1 MKRLLQSLQYT
12 IAVYAVLIT
21 FLAIF
26 FILHHTTSEF
36 IHLSHTDNNNLYNL
50 PLEDQKQLC
59 DYPMS
64 YRKPLYRSL
73 QEYTQVQ
80 LIFFRKMKM
89 AVAVEVCHKRGW
101 IVRRTAHTMEELD
114 QLLNHRD
121 IFSILFTSS
130 KELSSPLMDQYT
142 NNSRILAAGIP
153 DAYLFTGTK
162 KEQYI
167 TFQRF
172 LGQYHCSIEQINFM
186 PSSFLMDN
194 VKQCNSFL
202 RHLKQNGH
210 FQMWVLKKSQ
220 GFGGDGIT
228 VISNITLL
236 QNMFSTCPSNKQYI
250 MQQYIQNMLLLN
262 RRKFD
267 IRALVVVANT
277 NPYMIFYHEGY
288 LRVVMS
294 QFDSNGSRE
303 VHLTNTHVQSMQAN
317 FNPDDHFWSFS
328 KFQSYL
334 DKHYPDNDKFVTTK
348 LVPHIQKISVFI
360 LKAGKVQII
369 NMCSILIVVIS
380 GRHLMK
386 RAPSSYQLLGLDL
399 MITLDWHI
407 WFIEAN
413 NYPLWPKG
421 GWISNFTS
429 QMGVSIKNQ

>member
-1 MKRLLQSLQYT
+1 MKRLLQSLQYS

-21 FLAIF
+21 VLAIF
-26 FILHHTTSEF
+26 FILHHTSTEF
-36 IHLSHTDNNNLYNL
+36 IHLSHTDDSNLYINL
-50 PLEDQKQLC
+50 PLEDQKQQC

-64 YRKPLYRSL
+64 YRKPLYHSL

-101 IVRRTAHTMEELD
+101 MVRRTAHTIEELH
-114 QLLNHRD
+114 QLLNHKN

-130 KELSSPLMDQYT
+130 KELSSPLLEQYT
-142 NNSRILAAGIP
+142 NNSHVLTAGIP
-153 DAYLFTGTK
+153 NAYLFTGTK

-167 TFQRF
+167 TFQQF
-172 LGQYHCSIEQINFM
+172 LSQYHCSIEQINFM
-186 PSSFLMDN
+186 PSSFLMDDDN
-194 VKQCNSFL
+194 QCNSFL
-202 RHLKQNGH
+202 RHLKQKSH
-210 FQMWVLKKSQ
+210 LQMWVLKKSQ

-236 QNMFSTCPSNKQYI
+236 QNMFSTCPSNQQYI

-262 RRKFD
+262 GRKFD
-267 IRALVVVANT
+267 IRAIVVIANT
-277 NPYMIFYHEGY
+277 NPYMVFYHEGY

-294 QFDSNGSRE
+294 QFDSKGGRE

-328 KFQSYL
+328 RFQSYL
-334 DKHYPDNDKFVTTK
+334 DKHYPDNDNFVMTK
-348 LVPHIQKISVFI
+348 LVPHIQKVSVFI
-360 LKAGKVQII
+360 LKAGKAHIT
-369 NMCSILIVVIS
+369 NMIILIDVTP
-380 GRHLMK
+380 GHHLMK
-386 RAPSSYQLLGLDL
+386 KAPSSYQLLGLDL

-421 GWISNFTS
+421 GWITNFTS
-429 QMGVSIKNQ
+429 QMGVSIKK